1 MTRGIY
7 VKEDVIV
14 IVGPTAVGKT
24 DLSISLAKELKR
36 IRIISGDSVQVY
48 RGLNIGSGKV
58 TEEEAQ
64 GIPHKMID
72 IVDPNEDFSVADFQ
86 KAVRKEIAAV
96 HKQNNIPLIVGG
108 SGLYIQSILYDYQFT
123 DSRRD
128 DELTRQLE
136 EKAAKEGHLVLY
148 EELRRVDEAQA
159 MKIHPNNVRRVI
171 RALEAYYQTGKK
183 MSTKPEAEA
192 KSLYNHH
199 IIGLTMDRPRLY
211 EQINQRVDVMVENG
225 LIEEVSHLYDQ
236 YGKDVQ
242 SMRAIGYKEIITY
255 LEGEYD
261 LQTAVELLKRNSRR
275 FAKRQYTWFQ
285 NKLDVNWYAVDEYD
299 KQTVQKI
306 VFEDLLL
313 SLKI

>member
-24 DLSISLAKELKR
+24 DLSISLAKELER

-58 TEEEAQ
+58 TKEEAK

-72 IVDPNEDFSVADFQ
+72 IVNPNEDFSVADFQ
-86 KAVRKEIAAV
+86 MAVRKEIAAV
-96 HKQNNIPLIVGG
+96 HTQNNIPLIVGG

-123 DSRRD
+123 DRRRD
-128 DELTRQLE
+128 NELTKQLE
-136 EKAAKEGHLVLY
+136 EKAANEGHLVLY

-159 MKIHPNNVRRVI
+159 VKIHPNNVRRVI
-171 RALEAYYQTGKK
+171 RALESFYQTGEK
-183 MSTKPEAEA
+183 MSTKPEAA
-192 KSLYNHH
+192 HTPLYNHH
-199 IIGLTMDRPRLY
+199 IIGLTMDRSRLY
-211 EQINQRVDVMVENG
+211 EQINKRVDLMVENG
-225 LIEEVSHLYDQ
+225 LIEEVANLYNQ
-236 YGKDVQ
+236 FGKDIQ

-255 LEGEYD
+255 LEGEND
-261 LQTAVELLKRNSRR
+261 LQTAIELLKRNSRR
-275 FAKRQYTWFQ
+275 FAKRQYTWFE

-299 KQTVQKI
+299 KKMLQKI